1 MFQDLPMKNLPP
13 SIGAAAL
20 ALMVGLALGC
30 DGSLRGSGNPGA
42 GGLAGTAGGQTGGSI
57 GGAAGGTGG
66 SRGAGGSAGQA
77 GMLDGAGGDV
87 AGTRGDAAAGGLI
100 ADGSSASPADAAPM
114 SAIPA
119 AGLGPWTGKDNV
131 PASVVPPGNFSPE
144 RVPLFVSLGFDDNP
158 ESRGVTWATS
168 VFSALRNPAGRG
180 KVATYDGTTTR
191 ATFYHSSIYAPAAAS
206 WRAAYLAGFETGDHT
221 VNHFHGAA
229 ADAGKNFD
237 VAGWTGEIQG
247 CIDFLTGAAVGMRRA
262 EIYGFR
268 TPFLQYNAN
277 VFPAVK
283 ALDFWYDC
291 SIQEGFE
298 ADQDGTNFFWPHT
311 LDNGS
316 PGHAANARL
325 VPIATFPAGLWEM
338 PAYRVIVPPDAE
350 AARYGV
356 PTGLRTKL
364 TRLHPDS
371 FTEASGQ
378 IVGLDFN
385 LWYDFTLTKAE
396 FLATL
401 KYTFDQRR
409 RGNRAPFL
417 FGMHSAIYT
426 DQTPAG
432 PIASLSERQQA
443 IDEFLRYAL
452 TFPEVRVVT
461 TKAALD
467 WIRNPVPLD

>member
-1 MFQDLPMKNLPP
+1 MKNPS
-13 SIGAAAL
+13 SIGAAAV
-20 ALMVGLALGC
+20 ALMVGLAHGC
-30 DGSLRGSGNPGA
+30 DGSSSASRKPGDGAVADTGGGRGSDATAGTGGVAGSRDGAGRGGDLDGAAGA
-42 GGLAGTAGGQTGGSI
+42 GGTTSDD
-57 GGAAGGTGG
+57 AAGGN
-66 SRGAGGSAGQA
+66 
-77 GMLDGAGGDV
+77 V
-87 AGTRGDAAAGGLI
+87 
-100 ADGSSASPADAAPM
+100 ADGSPPPPPDAAPT

-119 AGLGPWTGKDNV
+119 SGLGPWTGKDNV
-131 PASVVPPGNFSPE
+131 PASVVPPGNFTPD

-158 ESRGVTWATS
+158 DSRGVVWATG
-168 VFSALRNPAGRG
+168 VFSALKNPPGRG
-180 KVATYDGTTTR
+180 QAATYDGATAR
-191 ATFYHSSIYAPAAAS
+191 ATFYHSSIYATAAPS
-206 WRAAYLAGFETGDHT
+206 WRTAYLAGFETGDHT

-229 ADAGKNFD
+229 GVGGMNFD
-237 VAGWTGEIQG
+237 VAGWTGEMQG
-247 CIDFLTGAAVGMRRA
+247 CIDFLTSAAVGMRRA

-283 ALDFWYDC
+283 ALAFWYDC
-291 SIQEGFE
+291 SIQEGSE
-298 ADQDGTNFFWPHT
+298 ANQDGTNFFWPYT

-316 PGHAANARL
+316 PGHTAQPKLASITTW
-325 VPIATFPAGLWEM
+325 PTGLWEM
-338 PAYRVIVPPDAE
+338 PAYHVIAPPDAE
-350 AARYGV
+350 AAKYGIA
-356 PTGLRTKL
+356 TGLRAKL
-364 TRLHPDS
+364 ARLHPDY
-371 FTEASGQ
+371 FTEAVGQ
-378 IVGLDFN
+378 IVGLDYN

-401 KYTFDQRR
+401 KYTFDLRR
-409 RGNRAPFL
+409 KGNRAPLL

-426 DQTPAG
+426 DQTPVG

>member
-1 MFQDLPMKNLPP
+1 MKTPS
-13 SIGAAAL
+13 SIGAAAV
-20 ALMVGLALGC
+20 ALVVGLVHGC
-30 DGSLRGSGNPGA
+30 DGSLSGSGKPGDGGVSGTGGERAGGSTGGSAGGTDGPPGSRGGA
-42 GGLAGTAGGQTGGSI
+42 GGGRNLDGAAGVGGSTGGD
-57 GGAAGGTGG
+57 AAGGT
-66 SRGAGGSAGQA
+66 
-77 GMLDGAGGDV
+77 L
-87 AGTRGDAAAGGLI
+87 
-100 ADGSSASPADAAPM
+100 ADGSPPPPPPPPDAAPT

-119 AGLGPWTGKDNV
+119 SGLGPWTGKDNV
-131 PASVVPPGNFSPE
+131 PASVVPPGNFTPD
-144 RVPLFVSLGFDDNP
+144 RVPMFVSLGFDDNP
-158 ESRGVTWATS
+158 ESRGVVWATG
-168 VFSALRNPAGRG
+168 VFSALRNPPGRG

-191 ATFYHSSIYAPAAAS
+191 ATFYHSSIYATAAPS
-206 WRAAYLAGFETGDHT
+206 WRTAYLAGFETGDHT

-247 CIDFLTGAAVGMRRA
+247 CIDFLTSGAVGMRRA
-262 EIYGFR
+262 EIFGFR

-283 ALDFWYDC
+283 ALGFWYDC
-291 SIQEGFE
+291 SIQEGFD
-298 ADQDGTNFFWPHT
+298 ANQDGTNFFWPYT

-316 PGHAANARL
+316 PGHAAQSKL
-325 VPIATFPAGLWEM
+325 TPITTWPTGLWEM

-350 AARYGV
+350 AVKYGV
-356 PTGLRTKL
+356 ATGLRAKL
-364 TRLHPDS
+364 TRLHPDY
-371 FTEASGQ
+371 FTEAAGQ
-378 IVGLDFN
+378 ITGLDYN

-401 KYTFDQRR
+401 KYTFDLRR
-409 RGNRAPFL
+409 KGNHAPFL

-426 DQTPAG
+426 DQTPVG

-452 TFPEVRVVT
+452 TFPEVRVVA
-461 TKAALD
+461 TKAVLD